1 MTYRPESQRC
11 TFFEPYSLCDISTFN
26 SYGIKLN
33 SLQGGV

>member
-1 MTYRPESQRC
+1 MTHRLESQCC
-11 TFFEPYSLCDISTFN
+11 TFFEPYSLSGIPTFD